1 MLFSTK
7 ALSASL
13 LLMMVTTLSA
23 GSLAFYYRGNAISSR
38 TQLYKAKAELQLANA
53 AISDL
58 QVRQR
63 DVAALDAKYTQE
75 LTDAQATIEQLQR
88 DVAAGKRRLQF
99 KTRGSAVSPDKRAA
113 TCMANEA
120 CARPDNSLERDYFT
134 LRGRIELAGKQIA
147 GLQQYI
153 REQCLR

>member
-1 MLFSTK
+1 MI
-7 ALSASL
+7 
-13 LLMMVTTLSA
+13 VTTLTA
-23 GSLAFYYRGNAISSR
+23 GGLAFYYRGNAISSR
-38 TQLYKAKAELQLANA
+38 AQLYKAKAELQLANA

-58 QVRQR
+58 QERQR

-75 LTDAQATIEQLQR
+75 LTDAQAAIDQLQR

-99 KTRGSAVSPDKRAA
+99 KTHGCTVSPDKRAA
-113 TCMANEA
+113 ACMVNEA
-120 CARPDNSLERDYFT
+120 CARSDDSVERDYFT
-134 LRGRIELAGKQIA
+134 LRSRIELAGKQIA

>member
-13 LLMMVTTLSA
+13 LLMIITTLSA
-23 GSLAFYYRGNAISSR
+23 GSLALYYRGNAISSR
-38 TQLYKAKAELQLANA
+38 AQLHKVKDELQLDNMAMN
-53 AISDL
+53 DL
-58 QVRQR
+58 QMRQR
-63 DVAALDAKYTQE
+63 DVAALDAKFTQE
-75 LTDAQATIEQLQR
+75 LMDAQATIDRLQR

-99 KTRGSAVSPDKRAA
+99 KTRGSTVSPDKRAA
-113 TCMANEA
+113 ACMVNEA
-120 CARPDNSLERDYFT
+120 CARPDNPLERDYFT
-134 LRGRIELAGKQIA
+134 LRSRIELAGKQIA

>member
-7 ALSASL
+7 VLGASL

-23 GSLAFYYRGNAISSR
+23 SSLAFYYRANAISSQ
-38 TQLYKAKAELQLANA
+38 TLLYKAKAELKLANT

-63 DVAALDAKYTQE
+63 DVAALDAKFTQE
-75 LTDAQATIEQLQR
+75 LTDALATIDRLQR

-113 TCMANEA
+113 TCMVNEA
-120 CARPDNSLERDYFT
+120 CARSDNSVERDYFT
-134 LRGRIELAGKQIA
+134 LRSRIELAGKQIV
-147 GLQQYI
+147 GLQEYI
-153 REQCLR
+153 RIQCWR